1 MKVLLGI
8 GGSPDSFRALSLGLE
23 RATAAGDDLTVAVV
37 ENPESDADPVDI
49 EAEVRDRI
57 EASGLDADVR
67 RLSGDPGGALVET
80 AETDGFDAIAL
91 GGGEESPMGKIRL
104 GSIAEFVILNS
115 PVTVILL
122 R

>member
-23 RATAAGDDLTVAVV
+23 RARAAGDDLTVAVLD
-37 ENPESDADPVDI
+37 NPESDIDPVDV
-49 EAEVRDRI
+49 EARVRDRI
-57 EASGLDADVR
+57 EESDIDAAVR
-67 RLSGDPGGALVET
+67 RLSGDPGGALVEA
-80 AETDGFDAIAL
+80 AETEQFDAIAL

-104 GSIAEFVILNS
+104 GSISEFVILNS

>member
-8 GGSPDSFRALSLGLE
+8 GGSPDSFVALSTGLD
-23 RATAAGDDLTVAVV
+23 RARTAGDDLTVAVL
-37 ENPESDADPVDI
+37 ENPESDPDPADV
-49 EAEVRDRI
+49 EARVRD
-57 EASGLDADVR
+57 AVADADVDAEVR
-67 RLSGDPGGALVET
+67 RLSGDPGGALLET
-80 AETDGFDAIAL
+80 AEAERFDAIAL

-104 GSIAEFVILNS
+104 GSVAEFVVLNS

>member
-8 GGSPDSFRALSLGLE
+8 GGSPDSFLALSKGLE
-23 RATAAGDDLTVAVV
+23 RARAAGDDLTVAIL
-37 ENPESDADPVDI
+37 ENPESDIEPADVERQVRVEI
-49 EAEVRDRI
+49 ETADV
-57 EASGLDADVR
+57 EASIR
-67 RLSGDPGGALVET
+67 RLSGDPGGALVEL
-80 AETDGFDAIAL
+80 AEVEHFDAIAL

-115 PVTVILL
+115 TVTVILL